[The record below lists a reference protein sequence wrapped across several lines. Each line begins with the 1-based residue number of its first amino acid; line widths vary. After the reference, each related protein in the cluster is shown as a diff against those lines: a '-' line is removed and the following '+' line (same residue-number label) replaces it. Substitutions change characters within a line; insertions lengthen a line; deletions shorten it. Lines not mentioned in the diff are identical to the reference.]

1 MEQPNREEQ
10 MNASPAGPTPGTAKV
25 LATYSC
31 DEGLRRLVGERVDGR
46 VALSDV
52 PTGDDGRV
60 YLVEQH
66 VASMAELDG
75 IVADYCR
82 LACALGR
89 PPMAADW
96 TCQ

>member
-1 MEQPNREEQ
+1 MERPNREEQ
-10 MNASPAGPTPGTAKV
+10 MTASPAGPTPGTAKV
-25 LATYSC
+25 LATYIC
-31 DEGLRRLVGERVDGR
+31 GEGLRQLVGERVDGK

-52 PTGDDGRV
+52 PAGDYGRV
-60 YLVEQH
+60 FLVERH

-82 LACALGR
+82 LACVLGR

-96 TCQ
+96 ICQ

>member
-1 MEQPNREEQ
+1 MK
-10 MNASPAGPTPGTAKV
+10 ASPAGPTAGTAKV

-31 DEGLRRLVGERVDGR
+31 DEGLRRLVGQRVDGK

-52 PTGDDGRV
+52 PAGDYGRV
-60 YLVEQH
+60 YLVERH
-66 VASMAELDG
+66 IASMAELDG

-96 TCQ
+96 ICQ